1 MKGVK
6 GLTLIEVLVA
16 AVILFAALSLSA
28 VSIST
33 LRQSSA
39 QAEKV
44 IKTLQPAR
52 MIMLSIR
59 EHIRAD
65 PQDSL
70 SGRGGV
76 EQVSYQW
83 HAQLLKAGSAP
94 EQLDIDSGSIVT
106 PPQRFRLYSVDLTLQ
121 FAGRTEQLQFKELA
135 WQPLTY

>member
-1 MKGVK
+1 MKSAK

-28 VSIST
+28 VSISS

-39 QAEKV
+39 QAEKI

-59 EHIRAD
+59 EHIRAN
-65 PQDSL
+65 PQDSV
-70 SGRGGV
+70 SGQGKV
-76 EQVSYQW
+76 ELVSYRWQ
-83 HAQLLKAGSAP
+83 AQLLTTGSAP
-94 EQLDIDSGSIVT
+94 EQLDIDSGSVVT
-106 PPQRFRLYSVDLTLQ
+106 PPERFRLYRVDLILE
-121 FAGRTEQLQFKELA
+121 FAGRTEQLQFKEFA